1 MNQQNSIMMMWHS
14 NHLRSITIFIGIESI
29 PKWDLFM
36 AARVY
41 YIIYDYPN

>member
-1 MNQQNSIMMMWHS
+1 MWHS
-14 NHLRSITIFIGIESI
+14 NHLRSITIFNGIESI

-41 YIIYDYPN
+41 YITRGILCRIRSTVSRY